1 MSKGKLVLVPSGG
14 LANRM
19 RAVASAYHLCAA
31 TESRLQV
38 VWFRDWALNA
48 AFRDIF
54 EPIDG
59 SLLSLREARW
69 WDFAVNDRPR
79 RRNLWLPYAAQ
90 RMLYGR
96 RLYEHH
102 IGEIRDRGFD
112 FGEWQRGHRCYMSCC
127 QVFGDFPGSIY
138 KRLFRPVGSV
148 AGRVAENTDRFS
160 AHTIGMHIRRTDNQR
175 SIDRSPT
182 RLFIE
187 AGRKE
192 LEQHTDLKIFLAT
205 DSEDVKAELRREFGS
220 IVMTPEAE
228 ACRDSVDGIR
238 GGLTDMYTLACT
250 DRIYGSACSSFSEMA
265 AAIGGKELKVLE
277 L

>member
-1 MSKGKLVLVPSGG
+1 MKSEDLVLVPSGG

-19 RAVASAYHLCAA
+19 RAVASAYHLCRA
-31 TESRLQV
+31 TGSRLQV

-54 EPIDG
+54 EPIDD

-79 RRNLWLPYAAQ
+79 RRNLWLPAVAQ
-90 RMLYGR
+90 KMVYRR

-112 FGEWQRGHRCYMSCC
+112 FEAWKRGHKCYMSCC
-127 QVFGDFPGSIY
+127 QVFGNFDGNIY
-138 KRLFRPVGSV
+138 KRLFRPVAEV
-148 AGRVAENTDRFS
+148 EQRVKEYTDRFS
-160 AHTIGMHIRRTDNQR
+160 SYTVGMHIRRTDNQR

-182 RLFIE
+182 RLFVE
-187 AGRKE
+187 TGRRE
-192 LEQHTDLKIFLAT
+192 LEQHPDMKIFLAT
-205 DSEDVKAELRREFGS
+205 DSEDVKAELRREFGDR
-220 IVMTPEAE
+220 IITPEAE

-238 GGLTDMYTLACT
+238 GGLTEMYVLSCT
-250 DRIYGSACSSFSEMA
+250 CRIYGSACSSFSEMA
-265 AAIGGKELKVLE
+265 AAIGGNELTVLE